1 MFLKIP
7 QKLEALDRLSKNKNS
22 IVQKADKGNCVVL
35 VDRDVYTKHM
45 ENIFKDNTKFE
56 QVDIKT
62 RTLNF
67 QFNNEKRINEILK
80 RLKSS
85 GSLSD
90 K

>member
-7 QKLEALDRLSKNKNS
+7 QKLEALDRLSKNKNL

-67 QFNNEKRINEILK
+67 QFNNEIRINEILK
-80 RLKSS
+80 RSQSS

>member
-7 QKLEALDRLSKNKNS
+7 QKLEALDRLSKNKNL

-67 QFNNEKRINEILK
+67 QFNNEKRINKILK
-80 RLKSS
+80 RS
-85 GSLSD
+85 
-90 K
+90 

>member
-1 MFLKIP
+1 MMLMFLKIP
-7 QKLEALDRLSKNKNS
+7 QKLEALDGLSKNKNL

-35 VDRDVYTKHM
+35 VDRDIYTKHM
-45 ENIFKDNTKFE
+45 ENIFKDNTTFE

-80 RLKSS
+80 EVKIFR
-85 GSLSD
+85 
-90 K
+90 

>member
-1 MFLKIP
+1 MSLKIP
-7 QKLEALDRLSKNKNS
+7 QKLEALDRLSKNKNL

-80 RLKSS
+80 RS
-85 GSLSD
+85 
-90 K
+90 

>member
-7 QKLEALDRLSKNKNS
+7 QKLEALDRLSKNKNL

-80 RLKSS
+80 RS
-85 GSLSD
+85 
-90 K
+90 

>member
-7 QKLEALDRLSKNKNS
+7 QKLEALDRLSKNKNL

-67 QFNNEKRINEILK
+67 QFNNEKRINETLK
-80 RLKSS
+80 RS
-85 GSLSD
+85 
-90 K
+90 

>member
-1 MFLKIP
+1 MLLFLKIP
-7 QKLEALDRLSKNKNS
+7 QKLEALDRLSKNKNL

-80 RLKSS
+80 RS
-85 GSLSD
+85 
-90 K
+90 

>member
-1 MFLKIP
+1 MLMFLKIP
-7 QKLEALDRLSKNKNS
+7 QKLEALDRLSKNKNL

-80 RLKSS
+80 RS
-85 GSLSD
+85 
-90 K
+90 

>member
-7 QKLEALDRLSKNKNS
+7 QKLEALDRLSKNKNL

-67 QFNNEKRINEILK
+67 QFNNEIRINEILK
-80 RLKSS
+80 RS
-85 GSLSD
+85 
-90 K
+90 

>member
-80 RLKSS
+80 RS
-85 GSLSD
+85 
-90 K
+90 

>member
-7 QKLEALDRLSKNKNS
+7 QKLETLDRLSKNKNL

-67 QFNNEKRINEILK
+67 QFNNEKRINKILK
-80 RLKSS
+80 RS
-85 GSLSD
+85 
-90 K
+90 

>member
-7 QKLEALDRLSKNKNS
+7 QKLEALDRLSKNKNL

-67 QFNNEKRINEILK
+67 QFNNEKCINEILK
-80 RLKSS
+80 RS
-85 GSLSD
+85 
-90 K
+90 

>member
-1 MFLKIP
+1 MLMFLKIP
-7 QKLEALDRLSKNKNS
+7 QKLEALDRLSKNKNL

-80 RLKSS
+80 RP
-85 GSLSD
+85 
-90 K
+90 

>member
-7 QKLEALDRLSKNKNS
+7 QKLEALDRLSKNKNL

-80 RLKSS
+80 RP
-85 GSLSD
+85 
-90 K
+90 

>member
-7 QKLEALDRLSKNKNS
+7 QKLEALDRLSKNKNL
-22 IVQKADKGNCVVL
+22 IVQKVDKGNCVVL

-67 QFNNEKRINEILK
+67 QFNNEKRINKILK
-80 RLKSS
+80 WS
-85 GSLSD
+85 
-90 K
+90 

>member
-7 QKLEALDRLSKNKNS
+7 QKLEALDRLSKNKNL

-56 QVDIKT
+56 
-62 RTLNF
+62 
-67 QFNNEKRINEILK
+67 
-80 RLKSS
+80 
-85 GSLSD
+85 
-90 K
+90 

>member
-7 QKLEALDRLSKNKNS
+7 QNLEALDRLSKNKNL

-80 RLKSS
+80 RS
-85 GSLSD
+85 
-90 K
+90 

>member
-35 VDRDVYTKHM
+35 VDRDVDTKHM